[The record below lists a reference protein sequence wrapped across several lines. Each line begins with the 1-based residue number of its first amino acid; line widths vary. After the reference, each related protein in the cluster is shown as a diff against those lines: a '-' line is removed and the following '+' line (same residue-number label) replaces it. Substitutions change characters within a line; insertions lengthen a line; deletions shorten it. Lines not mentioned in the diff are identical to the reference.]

1 MRLFKKIKELI
12 LGEDA
17 GDSGW
22 NLDGEDN
29 ETEEDMSGYYNDYDS
44 EPTVLYSD
52 NPQMPQEIKGGG
64 NPDRLNDATMREV
77 QRINATNLIPGQVI
91 TNPRGR
97 RQMAS
102 GPRRIGNPR
111 MTQRMQQQQL
121 AQQQLARQQQWEHQQ
136 WQQQQQQQWEQ
147 QQWVQPPQQQW
158 VQPPQPQ
165 QPVYDQRQQRAFYQQ
180 QQAYYQQIQPQGQ
193 AQGQDGQQQP
203 ASPIQRA
210 PVNYGEP
217 YSEMIVANGKYH
229 FFLDLPGVSEDE
241 IDVSYVN
248 MNLVITGTR
257 KLKSELMAPKV
268 KGKGNKG
275 KRPEFDAL
283 VTIPPFVE
291 KFSYTFNFPRPVVQ
305 DSFKTELTQGVL
317 HISMDI
323 LGESGPGG
331 IAIKV
336 GS

>member
-1 MRLFKKIKELI
+1 MGLFTKIKNII
-12 LGEDA
+12 LGEDVE
-17 GDSGW
+17 DTGW

-29 ETEEDMSGYYNDYDS
+29 ESEEGMSGYYSDYDA
-44 EPTVLYSD
+44 EPTVLYSE

-77 QRINATNLIPGQVI
+77 QRINATNLIPGQVV

-97 RQMAS
+97 RQVTQ

-111 MTQRMQQQQL
+111 M
-121 AQQQLARQQQWEHQQ
+121 AQQQRQQQMMAQRQLGQQQQWEHQQ
-136 WQQQQQQQWEQ
+136 WEQQNQWEQ
-147 QQWVQPPQQQW
+147 QQQWTQQQQW
-158 VQPPQPQ
+158 AQQQPQ
-165 QPVYDQRQQRAFYQQ
+165 QPVYDPQQQQMFYQQ
-180 QQAYYQQIQPQGQ
+180 QQAYY
-193 AQGQDGQQQP
+193 GQQQQAQQVQEQAKQP
-203 ASPIQRA
+203 NPSIQKA

-217 YSEMIVANGKYH
+217 YSEMIVANGQYH
-229 FFLDLPGVSEDE
+229 FFLDLPGVPESD
-241 IDVSYVN
+241 ISVSYVN

-257 KLKSELMAPKV
+257 KLRAEMMAPKV

-291 KFSYTFNFPRPVVQ
+291 NFNYAFNFPRPVDQ
-305 DSFKTELTQGVL
+305 DSFKTELSQGVL
-317 HISMDI
+317 HIWMDI
-323 LGESGPGG
+323 LGEKGPGG

-336 GS
+336 GT